1 MRAGRSRSAI
11 AAAALAVAAAAGTL
25 LAPPPL
31 RAQSA
36 AQPQVTVYRCVG
48 ADGGVSLRDTPC
60 PKGERQ
66 EARTMVRPTDAPP
79 SRPTPESASAPG
91 SGDGASAAARPVPR
105 IVVVREPAPA
115 PMYECTTPDNTTY
128 TSDSPE
134 GNPRWVPLWTLG
146 YPMVPL
152 TRRGIDS
159 STGLSITDG
168 NVHIDGNHTVLT
180 PPVAVPRYAYGA
192 GTWVRDDCH
201 ELPPQEV
208 CARLRDRRDEIRTR
222 FFNAM
227 PSERD
232 VLRVEE
238 RGVNARLDNDCGGH

>member
-115 PMYECTTPDNTTY
+115 PMYACTTPDNTTY

-134 GNPRWVPLWTLG
+134 GNPRWVPMWTLG
-146 YPMVPL
+146 WPVP
-152 TRRGIDS
+152 
-159 STGLSITDG
+159 
-168 NVHIDGNHTVLT
+168 
-180 PPVAVPRYAYGA
+180 A
-192 GTWVRDDCH
+192 GTWIRDSCRAM
-201 ELPPQEV
+201 PQAET
-208 CARLRDRRDEIRTR
+208 CARLRDRRAEIERR

-227 PSERD
+227 PSERAR
-232 VLRVEE
+232 LEVEE
-238 RGVNARLDNDCGGH
+238 RGLDARLDADCGGH

>member
-1 MRAGRSRSAI
+1 MRVGRSRSAI

-25 LAPPPL
+25 LAPSPS

-134 GNPRWVPLWTLG
+134 GNPRWVPMWTLG
-146 YPMVPL
+146 WPVP
-152 TRRGIDS
+152 
-159 STGLSITDG
+159 
-168 NVHIDGNHTVLT
+168 
-180 PPVAVPRYAYGA
+180 A
-192 GTWVRDDCH
+192 GTWIRDSCRAM
-201 ELPPQEV
+201 PQAET
-208 CARLRDRRDEIRTR
+208 CARLRDRRAEIERR

-227 PSERD
+227 PSERAR
-232 VLRVEE
+232 LEVEE
-238 RGVNARLDNDCGGH
+238 RGLDARLDADCGGH